1 MDGRLAAALSHPPI
15 LENASNLQQTNPMFP
30 DTSPLATG
38 AACRSRGCNWN
49 LEHHLVDW
57 CEVITGT
64 SPLANPRDNVSL
76 FGLPCSR
83 CVTSGQGRRFDQ
95 LCC

>member
-38 AACRSRGCNWN
+38 AACQSLPSSRLQ
-49 LEHHLVDW
+49 LEPRAPPCRLV
-57 CEVITGT
+57 
-64 SPLANPRDNVSL
+64 
-76 FGLPCSR
+76 
-83 CVTSGQGRRFDQ
+83 
-95 LCC
+95 